1 MMTDKTDFQQDLIKW
16 ENYLAEFKNAFPK
29 NFGMMFRKNLSYF
42 MMLLGGFMLLDGV
55 LKATAMASAACLI
68 APVLYLF
75 AVIMWL
81 KTQKTFEGK
90 SNLKPNVLMHEVFLA
105 ETKYAKYPDVAKLLK
120 YYKASLN
127 TETMRKKKIK
137 TFFWIC
143 FCAFFVFYG
152 AKIYVDSNS
161 RPTGNVRTKDD
172 YYQILG
178 LETNKPFLSIQP
190 LKTDIA
196 DGIQLQTRRLDVF
209 LTYHEQKYYK
219 DGKYG
224 ATYDETKYYR
234 ALKTQIPTISGNAGG
249 DLFRLTITDET
260 GKPIDRCPCFVFY
273 SVGGGVMDSNVFPD
287 YAYSKDYKF
296 QALYTLKYLQDNQ
309 EHLRYL
315 VEKI

>member
-16 ENYLAEFKNAFPK
+16 ENYLAEYKNAFPK
-29 NFGMMFRKNLSYF
+29 NFGMMFRKYLAYI
-42 MMLLGGFMLLDGV
+42 MMLLSGFMLFDG
-55 LKATAMASAACLI
+55 LSKATVIAHAACLI
-68 APVLYLF
+68 APVLCLF
-75 AVIMWL
+75 AVIMWI
-81 KTQKTFEGK
+81 KTKKTFDK
-90 SNLKPNVLMHEVFLA
+90 SDIKPNVLEHEVYLA
-105 ETKYAKYPDVAKLLK
+105 ETKYSKYPDVANLLRN
-120 YYKASLN
+120 YKASLSA
-127 TETMRKKKIK
+127 ETTRKKKIK
-137 TFFWIC
+137 NYFWIC
-143 FCAFFVFYG
+143 ICAFFVAYG
-152 AKIYVDSNS
+152 AMIYIDSKNEL
-161 RPTGNVRTKDD
+161 TGNVRTKDN

-209 LTYHEQKYYK
+209 LTYYEQSYYK

-224 ATYDETKYYR
+224 ATYDETKYHR
-234 ALKTQIPTISGNAGG
+234 ALKTQIPTISGNAGD

-273 SVGGGVMDSNVFPD
+273 SVGGGVVRSNDFPD
-287 YAYSKDYKF
+287 FAYSLDYDF
-296 QALYTLKYLQDNQ
+296 QAIHTLKYLQDNQ